1 MKKKFM
7 ALGCVLLAMAAAVP
21 AGISTN
27 IVHAEETVSDRA
39 QVYEDIEKFPES
51 YKDDLYELKKKHP
64 DWVFE
69 VYDTG
74 LEWSSVMYNEMNPAS
89 RSLVPSYFSSDFVGG
104 VYGDGWSYATE
115 AAVEYYLDPLAYREL
130 YIPVRDVD
138 IQCSYTGYCDG
149 TEGACRQFHVRLYR
163 GV

>member
-51 YKDDLYELKKKHP
+51 YKDDLYE
-64 DWVFE
+64 
-69 VYDTG
+69 T
-74 LEWSSVMYNEMNPAS
+74 S
-89 RSLVPSYFSSDFVGG
+89 
-104 VYGDGWSYATE
+104 
-115 AAVEYYLDPLAYREL
+115 EL
-130 YIPVRDVD
+130 GI
-138 IQCSYTGYCDG
+138 
-149 TEGACRQFHVRLYR
+149 
-163 GV
+163 